1 MPDPVLP
8 DPILPDPALPA
19 AVLFDLD
26 GTLIDTAPDMGGA
39 LNNLLREEDRAPL
52 PLEAI
57 RPYVSQGGLVLT
69 KLGFGDTVPAAEIE
83 PLRQR
88 FLQHYLAIIADDSR
102 LFAGFDAILD
112 DLENRLIPWGI
123 VTNKPEWL
131 THPLLEQLGLST
143 RTAVVIGGDTL
154 AQRKPHPMPLQ
165 VAAERIGVDCAA
177 CIYVGDDE
185 RDIVAGRAAQM
196 KTLVA
201 AYGYIEDAEAIVGW
215 NADGVINSP
224 AELMQHLYLDTH

>member
-1 MPDPVLP
+1 MPD
-8 DPILPDPALPA
+8 

-39 LNNLLREEDRAPL
+39 LNNLLIEENRAPL
-52 PLEAI
+52 PLAQI

-69 KLGFGDTVPAAEIE
+69 RLGFGGQVEEAEIE
-83 PLRQR
+83 PLRLR
-88 FLQHYLAIIADDSR
+88 FLQHYRAIVADNSR
-102 LFAGFDAILD
+102 LFDGFEEVLLELERRAIS
-112 DLENRLIPWGI
+112 WGV

-131 THPLLEQLGLST
+131 TRPLLEQLGLAARS
-143 RTAVVIGGDTL
+143 AVVIGGDTL
-154 AQRKPHPMPLQ
+154 AKRKPHPEPLQ
-165 VAAERIGVDCAA
+165 VAAERMGVDCRR

-201 AYGYIEDAEAIVGW
+201 AYGYIEDADAIPGW
-215 NADGVINSP
+215 QADGVI
-224 AELMQHLYLDTH
+224 AEPRDLLQHPLILMSD

>member
-1 MPDPVLP
+1 MPE
-8 DPILPDPALPA
+8 

-39 LNNLLREEDRAPL
+39 LNNLLIEENRPPL
-52 PLEAI
+52 PIESI

-69 KLGFGDTVPAAEIE
+69 RLGFAGHVDEAEIE

-88 FLQHYLAIIADDSR
+88 FLRHYRAIVADDSR
-102 LFAGFDAILD
+102 LFDGFEQVLGE
-112 DLENRLIPWGI
+112 LEAQSIPWGI

-131 THPLLEQLGLST
+131 AHPLIEQLELAA
-143 RTAVVIGGDTL
+143 RCAVVIGGDTF
-154 AQRKPHPMPLQ
+154 AERKPHPRPLTE
-165 VAAERIGVDCAA
+165 AAARIGVACEA

-185 RDIVAGRAAQM
+185 RDIVAGKAANM

-201 AYGYIEDAEAIVGW
+201 AYGYIEDAAAIPGW
-215 NADGVINSP
+215 QADGVIDHP
-224 AELMQHLYLDTH
+224 ADLLHHPLFTDL

>member
-1 MPDPVLP
+1 MPEVA
-8 DPILPDPALPA
+8 IPA

-39 LNNLLREEDRAPL
+39 LNNLLREEGRAPL
-52 PLEAI
+52 PIEAI

-69 KLGFGDTVPAAEIE
+69 QLGFGDSVSAAEIE

-88 FLQHYLAIIADDSR
+88 FLQHYLAIIANDSR
-102 LFAGFDAILD
+102 LFAGYDAILD
-112 DLENRLIPWGI
+112 DLEARLIPWGI

-131 THPLLEQLGLST
+131 THPLLEQLGLSS
-143 RTAVVIGGDTL
+143 RSAVVIGGDTL
-154 AQRKPHPMPLQ
+154 AERKPHPMPLQ
-165 VAAERIGVDCAA
+165 EAAARIGVDVRD

-201 AYGYIEDAEAIVGW
+201 AYGYIEDADAIIGW

-224 AELMQHLYLDTH
+224 AELMQHLYLDSR

>member
-1 MPDPVLP
+1 MPE
-8 DPILPDPALPA
+8 

-39 LNNLLREEDRAPL
+39 LNNLLLEENRAPL

-69 KLGFGDTVPAAEIE
+69 RLGFAGQVEEHEIE
-83 PLRQR
+83 PLRLR
-88 FLQHYLAIIADDSR
+88 FLQHYRAIVADNSR
-102 LFAGFDAILD
+102 LFDGFEEVLAELERRAIA
-112 DLENRLIPWGI
+112 WGV

-131 THPLLEQLGLST
+131 THPLLEGLGLSA
-143 RTAVVIGGDTL
+143 RSAVVIGGDTL
-154 AQRKPHPMPLQ
+154 PNRKPHPQPLQ
-165 VAAERIGVDCAA
+165 VAAERIGVDCRQ

-185 RDIVAGRAAQM
+185 RDIAAGRAARM

-201 AYGYIEDAEAIVGW
+201 AYGYIEDAGEIAGW
-215 NADGVINSP
+215 QADGVIATP
-224 AELMQHLYLDTH
+224 RDLLQHPLMSD

>member
-1 MPDPVLP
+1 MPE
-8 DPILPDPALPA
+8 

-39 LNNLLREEDRAPL
+39 LNNLLREENREPL
-52 PLEAI
+52 PLATI

-69 KLGFGDTVPAAEIE
+69 RLGFANTVSEAEIE

-88 FLQHYLAIIADDSR
+88 FLQHYLAIVADNSR
-102 LFAGFDAILD
+102 LFDGFEAVLAE
-112 DLENRLIPWGI
+112 LEARSIPWGV

-131 THPLLEQLGLST
+131 THPLLEQLGLAARS
-143 RTAVVIGGDTL
+143 AVIIGGDTL
-154 AQRKPHPMPLQ
+154 AQRKPHPQPLL
-165 VAAERIGVDCAA
+165 VAAERIGVDCRQ

-201 AYGYIEDAEAIVGW
+201 AWGYIADATAIAAW
-215 NADGVINSP
+215 NADGVIDTPSD
-224 AELMQHLYLDTH
+224 LLHHSYLND

>member
-1 MPDPVLP
+1 MPE
-8 DPILPDPALPA
+8 

-39 LNNLLREEDRAPL
+39 LNNLLIEENLPPL
-52 PLEAI
+52 SIASI

-69 KLGFGDTVPAAEIE
+69 RLGFGDRVAEHEIE

-88 FLQHYLAIIADDSR
+88 FLRHYRAIVADDSR
-102 LFAGFDAILD
+102 LFDGFEEVLSE
-112 DLENRLIPWGI
+112 LEERSIPWGI

-131 THPLLEQLGLST
+131 TQPLIEQLDLAA
-143 RTAVVIGGDTL
+143 RCAVVIGGDTL
-154 AQRKPHPMPLQ
+154 EQRKPHPRPLQ
-165 VAAERIGVDCAA
+165 EAAQRIGVACER

-185 RDIVAGRAAQM
+185 RDIVAGRAARM

-201 AYGYIEDAEAIVGW
+201 AYGYIEDAAAIPGW
-215 NADGVINSP
+215 NADGVIDRP
-224 AELMQHLYLDTH
+224 ADLLCHPLFDD